1 MAKIGLALSGGG
13 IKAFSQLP
21 IIEAMEKENLQ
32 IDYIAGTSMGAA
44 IAALYASGCGARAL
58 KEVALE
64 VEAYLTKT
72 KLFLKP
78 SLKVLP
84 FSKDR
89 IVGGVVDGIVFEELF
104 ERELSK
110 LAVKNIKDVKIPLA
124 IPSVDIVSGKLVVF
138 VSHPHLFKAH
148 PDWEIVSDVSL
159 AKAVRASCSF
169 PFVISLCE
177 YDSYYLS
184 DGGIKMNFPVDL
196 IKAYGAKK
204 IVGVTMHHEE
214 VFEDTHSLL
223 SIGSR
228 VFDLMIQAYDDKLMS
243 DVDVLFNI
251 DLRDMWVFDF
261 GNGLVAIEAG
271 EKHLKENTYKLNALK
286 EKERFVKRIFTNK
299 KEKA

>member
-1 MAKIGLALSGGG
+1 MTKIGLALSGGG

-21 IIEAMEKENLQ
+21 IIEAIEKENLK

-44 IAALYASGCGARAL
+44 LAALYASGCDAATL
-58 KEVALE
+58 KETALE

-89 IVGGVVDGIVFEELF
+89 IVGGVVDGVVFEQLF
-104 ERELSK
+104 EKELSK
-110 LAVKNIKDVKIPLA
+110 VGVRNIKDVKIPLA
-124 IPSVDIVSGKLVVF
+124 IPSVDIVSGKLIVF
-138 VSHPHLFKAH
+138 VSHPHLFKKH
-148 PDWEIVSDVSL
+148 EDWDIVSDISL

-177 YDSYYLS
+177 FESYYLS

-204 IVGVTMHHEE
+204 IVGVTMHHEDT
-214 VFEDTHSLL
+214 FEDTHSLL

-228 VFDLMIQAYDDKLMS
+228 VFDLMIQAYDDKLIK

-251 DLRDMWVFDF
+251 DLKDMWVFDF
-261 GNGLVAIEAG
+261 GNGHVAIEAG
-271 EKHLKENTYKLNALK
+271 ESHLKENTYKLKALK
-286 EKERFVKRIFTNK
+286 ERERLVKRIFTNK
-299 KEKA
+299 KENV